1 MSIISLFLTIFPYVL
16 LLFIAIELRRLCQQ
30 IDQDKTFLL
39 SRTVINR
46 NLLNQCLDAV
56 ERFDDYIENR
66 SDDRTLAGQL
76 ADLRNRLHVAQLN
89 EKIVWTRIYELQHIG
104 INHHKVISANQ
115 RRLFHA
121 QH

>member
-1 MSIISLFLTIFPYVL
+1 MSIISLLLTILPYIL
-16 LLFIAIELRRLCQQ
+16 LLFIAIEHRRLRQQ
-30 IDQDKTFLL
+30 IDQDKQFLL
-39 SRTVINR
+39 SRATINC

-66 SDDRTLAGQL
+66 SDDGTLVGQL
-76 ADLRNRLHVAQLN
+76 ADIRNRLRVAQLN
-89 EKIVWTRIYELQHIG
+89 KEVVWNRIYELQHIG